1 MVSAI
6 ALVSLLSSLLVAN
19 LSISILHDI
28 IAAQYICVVI
38 VALGATPSLL
48 KLKTLKTRDGKPL
61 KIIQTI
67 AAGDYETFGMFL
79 LQDENGAAVKVIK
92 KGNIHDGPESVTQ
105 AILQH
110 WLVTSDSSTRIY
122 QHLIQCLRDSELG
135 AL

>member
-1 MVSAI
+1 MFI
-6 ALVSLLSSLLVAN
+6 RTLVV
-19 LSISILHDI
+19 
-28 IAAQYICVVI
+28 ICVATI
-38 VALGATPSLL
+38 ALGATPSLL

-92 KGNIHDGPESVTQ
+92 KGNIHDGAESVTQ

-110 WLVTSDSSTRIY
+110 WLVTSGDSSTRTY
-122 QHLIQCLRDSELG
+122 QHLIECLRDSELG
-135 AL
+135 ALADLIAAVRGMCVLLLLVTFAGM

>member
-1 MVSAI
+1 M
-6 ALVSLLSSLLVAN
+6 
-19 LSISILHDI
+19 
-28 IAAQYICVVI
+28 YYCVVTI
-38 VALGATPSLL
+38 GLGATPSLL

-92 KGNIHDGPESVTQ
+92 KDHDGAESVTQ

-110 WLVTSDSSTRIY
+110 WLVTSDSSTRTY
-122 QHLIQCLRDSELG
+122 QHLIESFRDSELG
-135 AL
+135 ALADHITDIAAVVTDTGM

>member
-1 MVSAI
+1 MFI
-6 ALVSLLSSLLVAN
+6 RTLVV
-19 LSISILHDI
+19 
-28 IAAQYICVVI
+28 ICVATI
-38 VALGATPSLL
+38 ALGATPSLL

-92 KGNIHDGPESVTQ
+92 KGNIHDGPETVTQ

-110 WLVTSDSSTRIY
+110 WLVTSDSSTRTY
-122 QHLIQCLRDSELG
+122 QHLIECLRDSELG
-135 AL
+135 ALADHIAAIRGTCVHYISNICRNVIN